1 MEYARAC
8 CDQIKFR
15 AVSFCTELSNLILV
29 GIWSHLGPCLTCAV
43 CFTSCWQPL
52 LEACIFMGMEEGLR
66 RGREPLMSI
75 EWWTL
80 VNWQQLAP
88 SSPKRAIQFISKL
101 WYFQKTVSDWSQD
114 VNSCN
119 WNINLFSL
127 YYLYKSVERLEI
139 QGLKP
144 CCPVLMSLPKWDTL
158 APNMSYYSFPFA
170 AAKWPSTPFCL
181 YPPLWYIG
189 LWYPC
194 EQEQPWKHVVQTAFC
209 VS

>member
-144 CCPVLMSLPKWDTL
+144 CCPVLMSLPSGIPWPQICPTIHFLLLLPSGPLHPSVCIPLCDT
-158 APNMSYYSFPFA
+158 
-170 AAKWPSTPFCL
+170 
-181 YPPLWYIG
+181 
-189 LWYPC
+189 
-194 EQEQPWKHVVQTAFC
+194 
-209 VS
+209 